1 MTSLDQRRRER
12 ARNGS
17 RRQRDLEAARPARPD
32 WDAYIAEHFAG
43 ESYGFA
49 LTAVQRLYLARPA
62 RDRVLP
68 DPADVRDWMDRKG
81 WLREQLVGEGEP
93 CP

>member
-17 RRQRDLEAARPARPD
+17 RRQRDLEAVRPKRPD
-32 WDAYIAEHFAG
+32 WGTYIAEHFAG
-43 ESYGFA
+43 ENYGHA
-49 LTAVQRLYLARPA
+49 LSAAQRIYLTKPA
-62 RDRVLP
+62 RDRILP
-68 DPADVRDWMDRKG
+68 DPAAVRDYMQQRG

-93 CP
+93 CL

>member
-1 MTSLDQRRRER
+1 MTSLDQRRRDR

-17 RRQRDLEAARPARPD
+17 RRKRDLDAAHPASPD

-43 ESYGFA
+43 ENYGYA
-49 LTAVQRLYLARPA
+49 LTAVQRLYLAKPP

-68 DPADVRDWMDRKG
+68 NPADVRDWLDRKG
-81 WLREQLVGEGEP
+81 WLREQLEAEP
-93 CP
+93 CR